1 MSGLRTFTDNFIFG
15 NDPKERNVLQAA
27 TRDISHGIF
36 HFGGAIFNGMTGNF
50 EQAAKDLK
58 RAGDHFGGENLDQR
72 NETNYRRRNSS
83 SSSSS

>member
-1 MSGLRTFTDNFIFG
+1 
-15 NDPKERNVLQAA
+15 
-27 TRDISHGIF
+27 
-36 HFGGAIFNGMTGNF
+36 MTGNF

-72 NETNYRRRNSS
+72 NETSNRRRNSS